1 MIYGH
6 YCLLAITTPNL
17 VVQPVPLDLPAAS
30 PFSTSYVCEYF
41 KWVPCIAESVTI
53 AFQFQNNPDGWFM
66 DDVSMSNGADEIL

>member
-6 YCLLAITTPNL
+6 YRLLVSTTPNL
-17 VVQPVPLDLPAAS
+17 LVHPVQLDFLAAS
-30 PFSTSYVCEYF
+30 SFSTSYVCEYF